1 MGRPSQQIFAGHT
14 QISRYNII
22 SLPSV
27 FLLPHE
33 MPNALAAALLLSI
46 LNYGVTMA
54 TASSDE
60 NFFRNCPAS
69 YCSEGGPQIRFP
81 FRLETS
87 PASCGAPGMKLRCSK
102 QADTILVHPN
112 LGLCKV
118 IDIEY
123 RYGFI
128 DVITLAAS
136 KCPLQKIIS
145 TNLSTDVYRPYGDSA
160 TLVSCSTEFR
170 PSNQDR
176 VAGPISCLSNTSQ
189 FSYLVSSFESMDVL
203 PLDCMVVSNDIW
215 IPYLLKNEREQ
226 HFNETAQG
234 TIAFGK
240 TRFRWSVPNITNVC
254 QDCELGGGH
263 CGFRSEARQAFCK
276 KNRSHV
282 KVIAATSSVA
292 TILVLS
298 VTVSAALYL
307 ALKSKYDEEIH
318 LKVEMF
324 LNTYSTSKP
333 TRYTFSEVKKI
344 TKRFNNKLGQGGFG
358 SIYKGELS
366 NGVPVAVKVL
376 ENSKG
381 EGEDFINEVATIGTI
396 HHANVVRLLGFCS
409 EGSRRALIYEFMPNA
424 SLEKYIFS
432 QASDNCCREK
442 LTPNRMLEIATGVA
456 KGIEYLH
463 QGCNQRIL
471 HFDIKPSNILLDYS
485 FKPKISDFGLAKLC
499 ARDQSIVTL
508 TAARGTM
515 GYIAPEL
522 YSRNFGTVSYKSDVY
537 SFGMVVLE
545 MMSGQSGSDPQAK
558 NENDVYIPEWIYEKI
573 ITGQEL
579 ELITEMTQGEKDIMR
594 KLAIVALWCIQWNPV
609 NRPSMTKV
617 VNMLT
622 DSLQSLKMPPKPFV
636 SSFG

>member
-1 MGRPSQQIFAGHT
+1 MS
-14 QISRYNII
+14 
-22 SLPSV
+22 
-27 FLLPHE
+27 
-33 MPNALAAALLLSI
+33 NALAAALLLLV
-46 LNYGVTMA
+46 LNYGVTTA

-60 NFFRNCPAS
+60 NFFQNCPAS
-69 YCSEGGPQIRFP
+69 NCSEGGPEIRFP
-81 FRLETS
+81 FGLETS
-87 PASCGAPGMKLRCSK
+87 PPSCGAPGMKLRCSK

-118 IDIEY
+118 IAIEY
-123 RYGFI
+123 RYSLI
-128 DVITLAAS
+128 DVIPLAAS
-136 KCPLQKIIS
+136 ECPLQKIIS
-145 TNLSTDVYRPYGDSA
+145 TNLSTDVYRPDGVSA
-160 TLVSCSTEFR
+160 TLVTCSTEFR
-170 PSNQDR
+170 PRNQDR
-176 VAGPISCLSNTSQ
+176 VAGPISCLSNTNQ
-189 FSYLVSSFESMDVL
+189 FSYLLSSFEPMDVL
-203 PLDCMVVSNDIW
+203 PSDCMVVSNDIR
-215 IPYLLKNEREQ
+215 IAYLLS
-226 HFNETAQG
+226 FNETAKV

-240 TRFRWSVPNITNVC
+240 MTFRWSVPNITNVC
-254 QDCELGGGH
+254 QDCEIGGRP
-263 CGFRSEARQAFCK
+263 CGFRSETRQAFCK
-276 KNRSHV
+276 KHRSHV
-282 KVIAATSSVA
+282 KIIAATSSVA
-292 TILVLS
+292 MILVAS
-298 VTVSAALYL
+298 VIVAAALYL
-307 ALKSKYDEEIH
+307 ALKSKYNEEIH

-344 TKRFNNKLGQGGFG
+344 TRRFNNKLGQGGFG
-358 SIYKGELS
+358 SVYKGELS

-381 EGEDFINEVATIGTI
+381 EGQEFINEIATIGTI

-432 QASDNCCREK
+432 QASDTFCREK
-442 LTPNRMLEIATGVA
+442 LAPNRMLEIATGIA

-463 QGCNQRIL
+463 QGCKQRIL

-545 MMSGQSGSDPQAK
+545 MMSGQSSSDPQMENK
-558 NENDVYIPEWIYEKI
+558 NDVYIPEWVYEKI
-573 ITGQEL
+573 ITRQEL
-579 ELITEMTQGEKDIMR
+579 ELIREITQEEKDIMR

>member
-1 MGRPSQQIFAGHT
+1 
-14 QISRYNII
+14 
-22 SLPSV
+22 
-27 FLLPHE
+27 
-33 MPNALAAALLLSI
+33 MPNALAAVLLLSV
-46 LNYGVTMA
+46 LNYGVTKA

-60 NFFRNCPAS
+60 NFFQKCPAS
-69 YCSEGGPQIRFP
+69 KCSQGGPEIRFP

-87 PASCGAPGMKLRCSK
+87 PASCGVPGMKLSCSK
-102 QADTILVHPN
+102 QAETILVHPN

-118 IDIEY
+118 IAIEY

-128 DVITLAAS
+128 DVIPLAAS

-145 TNLSTDVYRPYGDSA
+145 TNLSTDVYRPYDSDSA

-170 PSNQDR
+170 PSNQYY

-189 FSYLVSSFESMDVL
+189 FSYLVSSFASMDVL
-203 PLDCMVVSNDIW
+203 PLDCMVISNDIW
-215 IPYLLKNEREQ
+215 IPYPLKNQSMVRL
-226 HFNETAQG
+226 NETAKG
-234 TIAFGK
+234 TIAFGE
-240 TRFRWSVPNITNVC
+240 TMFMWSVPNITNVC
-254 QDCELGGGH
+254 QECEIGGGH
-263 CGFRSEARQAFCK
+263 CGFHSETRQAFCK
-276 KNRSHV
+276 KHSSHV
-282 KVIAATSSVA
+282 KVIAAASSVA

-298 VTVSAALYL
+298 VIVAAALYL

-324 LNTYSTSKP
+324 LNTYTTSKP
-333 TRYTFSEVKKI
+333 KRYTFSEVKKI
-344 TKRFNNKLGQGGFG
+344 TRRFNNKLGQGGFG
-358 SIYKGELS
+358 SVYKGDLS
-366 NGVPVAVKVL
+366 NGVPVAVKML

-381 EGEDFINEVATIGTI
+381 EGEEFINEVATIGTI

-432 QASDNCCREK
+432 QASDTCCREK
-442 LTPNRMLEIATGVA
+442 LRSNRMLEIVTGIA

-522 YSRNFGTVSYKSDVY
+522 YSRNFGTISYKSDVY

-545 MMSGQSGSDPQAK
+545 MLSGQSSSDMQTN

-579 ELITEMTQGEKDIMR
+579 ELIGEMTQGEKDIMR

>member
-1 MGRPSQQIFAGHT
+1 MVSETNETLNFR
-14 QISRYNII
+14 
-22 SLPSV
+22 
-27 FLLPHE
+27 
-33 MPNALAAALLLSI
+33 AAALLLSV

-60 NFFRNCPAS
+60 NFFQNCPAS
-69 YCSEGGPQIRFP
+69 YCSEGGPEIRFP

-87 PASCGAPGMKLRCSK
+87 PPSCGAPGMKLRCSK
-102 QADTILVHPN
+102 EAETILFHPN

-123 RYGFI
+123 RYASI
-128 DVITLAAS
+128 YVIPLRAS

-145 TNLSTDVYRPYGDSA
+145 TNLSTDVYRPYGHGV

-170 PSNQDR
+170 PSNEDL
-176 VAGPISCLSNTSQ
+176 VAGPISCLSNTSH
-189 FSYLVSSFESMDVL
+189 FSYLVYSLQSMDVL
-203 PLDCMVVSNDIW
+203 PLDCIVISNDIW
-215 IPYLLKNEREQ
+215 LPPHKKNWIRLRL
-226 HFNETAQG
+226 NEIAEG
-234 TIAFGK
+234 TIAFGETMFK
-240 TRFRWSVPNITNVC
+240 WSVPNISNVC
-254 QDCELGGGH
+254 QQCEIGGRH
-263 CGFRSEARQAFCK
+263 CGFHSETRQAFCK
-276 KNRSHV
+276 KHSSHV

-298 VTVSAALYL
+298 VIVAAALYL
-307 ALKSKYDEEIH
+307 TLKSKYDEEIH
-318 LKVEMF
+318 SKVEMF
-324 LNTYSTSKP
+324 LNTYSASKP

-344 TKRFNNKLGQGGFG
+344 TRRFNNKLGQGGFG
-358 SIYKGELS
+358 SVYKGDLS

-381 EGEDFINEVATIGTI
+381 EGEEFINEVATIGTI

-432 QASDNCCREK
+432 RASDTCCQEK
-442 LTPNRMLEIATGVA
+442 LTPNRMLEIATGIA

-515 GYIAPEL
+515 GYIAPEI

-545 MMSGQSGSDPQAK
+545 MMSGESSSDPQTK
-558 NENDVYIPEWIYEKI
+558 NDNDVYIPEWIYEKI
-573 ITGQEL
+573 VTGQEL
-579 ELITEMTQGEKDIMR
+579 ELIREITQGEKDIMR

>member
-1 MGRPSQQIFAGHT
+1 
-14 QISRYNII
+14 
-22 SLPSV
+22 
-27 FLLPHE
+27 
-33 MPNALAAALLLSI
+33 MPNALAAVLLLSV

-54 TASSDE
+54 TARSDE
-60 NFFRNCPAS
+60 NFFQNCPAS
-69 YCSEGGPQIRFP
+69 NCSEDGPEIRFP

-102 QADTILVHPN
+102 QADTILVHPKF
-112 LGLCKV
+112 GLCKV

-128 DVITLAAS
+128 YVIPLAAS

-145 TNLSTDVYRPYGDSA
+145 TNLSTDVYRPYGSDSA

-170 PSNQDR
+170 PSNQYY

-189 FSYLVSSFESMDVL
+189 FSYLVSSFASMDVL
-203 PLDCMVVSNDIW
+203 PLDCMVISNDIW
-215 IPYLLKNEREQ
+215 IPYPLKNESMVRL
-226 HFNETAQG
+226 NETAKG
-234 TIAFGK
+234 TIAFGE
-240 TRFRWSVPNITNVC
+240 TMFMWSVPNITNVC
-254 QDCELGGGH
+254 QECEIGGRH
-263 CGFRSEARQAFCK
+263 CGFHSETRQAFCK
-276 KNRSHV
+276 KHSSHV

-298 VTVSAALYL
+298 VIVAAALYL

-324 LNTYSTSKP
+324 LNTYTTSKP
-333 TRYTFSEVKKI
+333 KRYTFSEVKKI
-344 TKRFNNKLGQGGFG
+344 TRRFNNKLGQGGFG
-358 SIYKGELS
+358 SVYKGDLS

-381 EGEDFINEVATIGTI
+381 EGEEFINEVATIGTI
-396 HHANVVRLLGFCS
+396 HHANVVQLLGFCS

-432 QASDNCCREK
+432 QASDTCCQEK
-442 LTPNRMLEIATGVA
+442 LRPNRMLEIATGIA

-545 MMSGQSGSDPQAK
+545 MMSGQSSSDPQAK
-558 NENDVYIPEWIYEKI
+558 NENDVYIPEWIYEKT

-579 ELITEMTQGEKDIMR
+579 ELIRGMTQGEKDIMR